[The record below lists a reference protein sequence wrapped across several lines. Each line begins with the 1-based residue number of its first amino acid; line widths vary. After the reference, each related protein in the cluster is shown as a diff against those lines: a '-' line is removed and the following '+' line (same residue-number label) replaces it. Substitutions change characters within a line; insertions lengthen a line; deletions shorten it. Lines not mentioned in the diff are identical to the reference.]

1 MAIQVVR
8 FEHQSWRRRVPD
20 AEEDEPSFEADQAIL
35 LFDPRLERGAESVI
49 GDRFRRLDAGL
60 RAADL
65 LVIRGSE
72 PTLKVQV
79 DEDEMLERLR
89 RGRDTL
95 VLAPE
100 AEGEEPVL
108 QPVEWSGEVTRPPE
122 VAALREAEI
131 LCGLSTEQAIYRERG
146 VHYLMPN
153 TRYHAAAFVRL
164 GDSLNDQID
173 LFRLSDWLIGR
184 VDERTALLADNGSM
198 LALLT
203 TLALRLQRIHG
214 WSPQIAT
221 LDEYPV
227 TPTAIATLVDRLRV
241 AGEERLLCAVSVSS
255 SGQVAR
261 TVAELAEIET
271 EAVIL
276 CETGDPTDDGI
287 DRFAIYPVDRWK
299 IETGGR
305 CERCEELHLLA
316 VSPRSYE
323 LRTAL
328 KLKPESLDIGHAS
341 GCRDFWLAA
350 QEADAV
356 SLHVDARL
364 AAGSAAESRHL
375 AVQIDVTAL
384 LEKSASFRERCVEA
398 LRKIAEPDLVM
409 IPEHGASAA
418 LAGLVGE
425 AFSDL
430 TEDRV
435 KVTPVGLELGPLE
448 PSLEGVEHVLIV
460 DDTLVSGSTL
470 LGLRLAV
477 HRAAVELDRRIDVT
491 IFVPLSRPSDPE
503 DQRRVKRS
511 VLRRDRPAREPAV
524 GNLHFVQELLLPE
537 ACPWCEEGAKLT
549 ERLDSLVGESHEF
562 GSGREQGIRPRPL
575 TPPLLPLDEEV
586 EGKIVGSFFGDLEPV
601 PAFAAVSAHGQHLH
615 DRMEQIRVDETI
627 KVLDLPLLLQ
637 AFFDPIIVAGLLRTL
652 PRRDLRDPAAEHL
665 VAREIE
671 TNARSYHHATIAE
684 LAYAALESKL
694 PAAPVRKALEQV
706 DAPWA
711 RAYLDLL
718 AGY

>member
-1 MAIQVVR
+1 VAIQVVR
-8 FEHQSWRRRVPD
+8 FEHQSWRRRVP
-20 AEEDEPSFEADQAIL
+20 EEKDEESSPEADPAVL

-49 GDRFRRLDAGL
+49 GDRFRRLDAGP
-60 RAADL
+60 RAAEL
-65 LVIRGSE
+65 LVIRGSD
-72 PTLKVQV
+72 PSLKAQV
-79 DEDEMLERLR
+79 DEDEMLKRLR
-89 RGRDTL
+89 RGGGTL
-95 VLAPE
+95 VLAPQR
-100 AEGEEPVL
+100 EGTEPVL
-108 QPVEWSGEVTRPPE
+108 QSVEWSVEVNGRPDI
-122 VAALREAEI
+122 AALREAEI
-131 LCGLSTEQAIYRERG
+131 LCGLNAEQAIYKERG

-184 VDERTALLADNGSM
+184 VDEHTALLADNGSM
-198 LALLT
+198 LALLS

-271 EAVIL
+271 EAVII
-276 CETGDPTDDGI
+276 CETGDPTNDGI
-287 DRFAIYPVDRWK
+287 DRFASYPVERWK
-299 IETGGR
+299 IGAGGR
-305 CERCEELHLLA
+305 CKRCDELHLLA

-341 GCRDFWLAA
+341 ECRDFWLAA
-350 QEADAV
+350 QESGAV

-384 LEKSASFRERCVEA
+384 LEKSASFRSRCVDA
-398 LRKIAEPDLVM
+398 LRKISEPNLVL

-418 LAGLVGE
+418 LAALVSE
-425 AFSDL
+425 AFPDL
-430 TEDRV
+430 TADRI
-435 KVTPVGLELGPLE
+435 KVTPVGPELGPLA
-448 PSLEGVEHVLIV
+448 PTLEGVEHVLIV

-477 HRAAVELDRRIDVT
+477 HRAAVELDRQVDVT

-511 VLRRDRPAREPAV
+511 VLRRDRPVREPAV
-524 GNLHFVQELLLPE
+524 GNLHLVQELLLPE
-537 ACPWCEEGAKLT
+537 ACPWCEEQANG
-549 ERLDSLVGESHEF
+549 LD
-562 GSGREQGIRPRPL
+562 
-575 TPPLLPLDEEV
+575 
-586 EGKIVGSFFGDLEPV
+586 PV
-601 PAFAAVSAHGQHLH
+601 PAL
-615 DRMEQIRVDETI
+615 T
-627 KVLDLPLLLQ
+627 P
-637 AFFDPIIVAGLLRTL
+637 T
-652 PRRDLRDPAAEHL
+652 
-665 VAREIE
+665 
-671 TNARSYHHATIAE
+671 
-684 LAYAALESKL
+684 
-694 PAAPVRKALEQV
+694 
-706 DAPWA
+706 
-711 RAYLDLL
+711 
-718 AGY
+718 